1 MFKTKR
7 IVPKAKIAGKNN
19 NQVNNIIL
27 FKTQTYYYR
36 KKKDLIHRK
45 LLNPKFCTFKI
56 FNKDDHVIT
65 NPTIKGRWR
74 FKEHILFLEGLDKYG
89 ANWKKIYQ
97 LIKTRSIC
105 QIRSHS
111 QKFFLKLK
119 KVKDEQLGLDF
130 TSDTIN
136 NIKDMIK
143 SIKSINKDFDLVKV
157 FLYLSEKYVANK
169 KEEKQKNNEKVLN
182 DKNDKN
188 SNSDIN
194 NTNTSN
200 LNNNIDDNNNNNNII
215 VSNPNQEM
223 NFYSKLNNNISE
235 DNKSF
240 NNNLISNNN
249 FENNIFNANYF
260 NNVFFTNNNNI
271 SYSNNIF
278 FSYSNNFMI
287 QNELLNNLTS
297 FNSSIKNSNDITNN
311 FNFVEKNL

>member
-1 MFKTKR
+1 ME
-7 IVPKAKIAGKNN
+7 
-19 NQVNNIIL
+19 
-27 FKTQTYYYR
+27 
-36 KKKDLIHRK
+36 
-45 LLNPKFCTFKI
+45 
-56 FNKDDHVIT
+56 DHVIT

-89 ANWKKIYQ
+89 VNWKKIYQ

-136 NIKDMIK
+136 NVRDMIN

-157 FLYLSEKYVANK
+157 FLYLSEKYAANK
-169 KEEKQKNNEKVLN
+169 IDEKQKNNEIVLN

-200 LNNNIDDNNNNNNII
+200 LNNNIDDNNII
-215 VSNPNQEM
+215 VSNLNQEM

-235 DNKSF
+235 DNNSF

-278 FSYSNNFMI
+278 YSYSNNFMI

-297 FNSSIKNSNDITNN
+297 FNSSIKNSNGITNN

>member
-7 IVPKAKIAGKNN
+7 IVPKAKSAGKNN
-19 NQVNNIIL
+19 KKVNNTIL

-45 LLNPKFCTFKI
+45 LLNPKFCTFQI
-56 FNKDDHVIT
+56 FNLDDHVIT

-74 FKEHILFLEGLDKYG
+74 FKEHILFLEGLDKFG
-89 ANWKKIYQ
+89 VNWKKIYQ
-97 LIKTRSIC
+97 LIKTRSIG

-169 KEEKQKNNEKVLN
+169 KEEKQKNNEKILN
-182 DKNDKN
+182 NENDNN

-200 LNNNIDDNNNNNNII
+200 LNNNIDDNNDNNII

-297 FNSSIKNSNDITNN
+297 FNSSIKNSNGITNN

>member
-7 IVPKAKIAGKNN
+7 IVPKAKSAGKNN
-19 NQVNNIIL
+19 KKVNNTIL

-56 FNKDDHVIT
+56 FHLEDHVIT

-74 FKEHILFLEGLDKYG
+74 FKEHIQFLEGLDKYG
-89 ANWKKIYQ
+89 VNWKKIYQ
-97 LIKTRSIC
+97 LIKTSSIC

-157 FLYLSEKYVANK
+157 FLYLSEKYAANK
-169 KEEKQKNNEKVLN
+169 EDEKQKKNEIVLN
-182 DKNDKN
+182 EKNDKN
-188 SNSDIN
+188 SNSDVN
-194 NTNTSN
+194 NTYTSN
-200 LNNNIDDNNNNNNII
+200 LNNNIDDNNDNNIL
-215 VSNPNQEM
+215 VSNLNQEM
-223 NFYSKLNNNISE
+223 NFYSKLNNNKSE

-240 NNNLISNNN
+240 NNNLISKNN
-249 FENNIFNANYF
+249 FENNIFNVNYF